1 MEIDMNLIKEY
12 TGFVHAGGTC
22 SWHVGASPTEAATKA
37 VAQFKRDFKH
47 IFKIKKGVEYKVTV
61 FDTTDIKDWV
71 LDDFGYLHPTG
82 DQFDDKPVKDFE
94 VVKVF
99 S

>member
-1 MEIDMNLIKEY
+1 MTDKKY

-22 SWHVGASPTEAATKA
+22 SWHSGATQLEAATKA

-47 IFKIKKGVEYKVTV
+47 IFKIKKGTEYKVSV
-61 FDTTDIKDWV
+61 FDTTDIQDWV
-71 LDDFGYLHPTG
+71 LDDHGFLYDMQNKHEG
-82 DQFDDKPVKDFE
+82 KVIKDFE
-94 VVKVF
+94 IVKIY